1 MKRTK
6 SFDAVGFMRS
16 VRDRMSQEM
25 IGMTSRQQIEYIE
38 KQSGLKRRKSKSA
51 GKSISAGQPKEQGS
65 TSACQQISRIAE
77 VLKC

>member
-51 GKSISAGQPKEQGS
+51 KGALQHLSQRSISASQHFSRKSGTL
-65 TSACQQISRIAE
+65 TS
-77 VLKC
+77 